1 MLIKISLSLLSCA
14 AVAVNF
20 VGLHKILDQ
29 VAVYYSN
36 KINLSLVFRR
46 ELYSSI
52 FASTCWICKKLYR
65 LSSWGR
71 TLWSEK
77 KFDLI
82 FDKRWWWMRLMMQS
96 QICFSN
102 VWYTFARKHYT
113 LSSKQ
118 GFEAFFSLTL
128 PYFSVL
134 YEPLLHPIL
143 AKN

>member
-82 FDKRWWWMRLMMQS
+82 FEKGGDEWGWWCKVKYVSPTYGIHLQENITHLV
-96 QICFSN
+96 QN
-102 VWYTFARKHYT
+102 K
-113 LSSKQ
+113 
-118 GFEAFFSLTL
+118 
-128 PYFSVL
+128 VL
-134 YEPLLHPIL
+134 KPSFPLLCLTFLYFMNPSYTPF
-143 AKN
+143 